1 MTTLIISQGLSS
13 QLPFSTYAG
22 QANLVY
28 TTRGSRVSHTSNALK
43 ENEQEVEQQEPLT
56 IRERNKRSPASF
68 LISRMASSRDEQV
81 EGVPDEWLS
90 ACLSANVYHPR
101 VSENESRD
109 FAPQKLLYLYSRTH
123 AHMGSITEANK
134 RSNEKKILF

>member
-1 MTTLIISQGLSS
+1 MI
-13 QLPFSTYAG
+13 
-22 QANLVY
+22 Y

-43 ENEQEVEQQEPLT
+43 ENEKEVEQQEPLT

-123 AHMGSITEANK
+123 THMGSITEANK
-134 RSNEKKILF
+134 RSNEKKKSFFRERKTPRSVPIFYIFISRLSKGC